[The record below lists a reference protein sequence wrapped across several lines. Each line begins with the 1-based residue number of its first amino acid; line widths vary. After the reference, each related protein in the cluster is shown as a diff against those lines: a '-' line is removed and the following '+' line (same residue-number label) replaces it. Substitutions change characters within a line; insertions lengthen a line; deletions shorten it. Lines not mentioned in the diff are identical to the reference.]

1 MPDRHTETRRAYPSG
16 PFLSIRAGGPFDGVV
31 TITAIADG
39 KGRLLVQAKW
49 THKNEQQSA
58 SRVADD
64 HDAAQSLAQL
74 WADLLASGNEPTS
87 D

>member
-1 MPDRHTETRRAYPSG
+1 VPDRHTETRGTYPSG

-39 KGRLLVQAKW
+39 RGRLLVQAQW
-49 THKNEQQSA
+49 TRKNEKQST
-58 SRVADD
+58 SRIADD
-64 HDAAQSLAQL
+64 HDDAQSLAQQ
-74 WADLLASGNEPTS
+74 WADLLAAGNEPPW